1 MGIATSFLGTRGF
14 LAARLQHGAFPSR
27 LGTLQVSR
35 ALALIHTNY
44 PMIYLGY
51 ETKFGSPGT
60 GPDTLAPW
68 VGQGGV

>member
-14 LAARLQHGAFPSR
+14 LTSRLQRSAFPSR
-27 LGTLQVSR
+27 FGTLQVSR

-44 PMIYLGY
+44 SMIHLGY

-60 GPDTLAPW
+60 SLDTLAPR